1 MSSTITRLF
10 LFYPRRL
17 ASAAWVR
24 YIEHVDIWRIVIAD
38 RSDLAA
44 NLYRLLLNP
53 LGVELVVRKRF
64 EEVRPHFFR
73 RARVDLGIFN
83 TNIFG
88 KKFDEIYRRM
98 ESAPQILAVPKI
110 FISRDTPH
118 DHMEDE
124 RLEAL
129 DNSIIILRPFHPRD
143 FIGLVQAVLKRGR
156 VR

>member
-1 MSSTITRLF
+1 MD
-10 LFYPRRL
+10 P
-17 ASAAWVR
+17 W
-24 YIEHVDIWRIVIAD
+24 HIVIAD

-44 NLYRLLLNP
+44 NLYKLLLNP
-53 LGVELVVRKRF
+53 LGVDLIVRKRF
-64 EEVRPHFFR
+64 EEARPHFFR

-98 ESAPQILAVPKI
+98 EGAPAILAVPKI
-110 FISRDTPH
+110 FISRDTPR
-118 DHMEDE
+118 DHTEDE

-129 DNSIIILRPFHPRD
+129 NNSIIILRPFHPRD
-143 FIGLVQAVLKRGR
+143 FLGLVRAVLKRGS